1 RAEERLS
8 FAVYIC
14 NQEQLQVLPVS
25 MTGLTYVVGF
35 GNWLTSDRWGCVLVA
50 MTDPGQCYTMANVWR
65 TDLAEKI
72 IDVPSVRKNETIWF
86 EQWDVPKSR
95 VTPSYISCQV
105 WTL

>member
-1 RAEERLS
+1 M
-8 FAVYIC
+8 
-14 NQEQLQVLPVS
+14 N
-25 MTGLTYVVGF
+25 GLKCVVVF
-35 GNWLTSDRWGCVLVA
+35 GNWLISDHWGIMLFS
-50 MTDPGQCYTMANVWR
+50 MTDLGQGYTMANVWR

-72 IDVPSVRKNETIWF
+72 IDVPSVRKNETILF